1 MCVGWGAKNQVT
13 SLTNEKF
20 TQIAFLSVLFQ
31 TALGMILLS
40 IGNVIQEFGALVP
53 AWLRLQFT
61 GALIAALFWV
71 SQPKKCSYLIN
82 SIIQMLVG
90 VCD

>member
-1 MCVGWGAKNQVT
+1 MT

-20 TQIAFLSVLFQ
+20 TQVAFLSVLFQ

-53 AWLRLQFT
+53 AWLHLQFA
-61 GALIAALFWV
+61 GALIAALF
-71 SQPKKCSYLIN
+71 
-82 SIIQMLVG
+82 
-90 VCD
+90 